1 MIKQFLKDSFFYS
14 FANILSRGILFLLL
28 PLYTRVLSPGD
39 YGIIDILTIFGALVN
54 IVVTLEI
61 FQGLARSYSD
71 VHDESEKIAY
81 SSTALWFTLCAYAF
95 FAFIAFFFSREL
107 ASFLLDSLESVTIFQ
122 VAMLSFIANGI
133 FYLLH
138 GQLRW
143 QLRSKNYAIVSI
155 VFTLITTG
163 ASAILVLI
171 IGLGILGIFYGQ
183 IAGAIAGSIISWL
196 FARDSFKLLFFWN
209 KCKEMLMFSLPLV
222 LSSINVFIM
231 LYTDRVAIKK
241 LMTISDVGIYGIGY
255 RFASIVGF
263 LMVGIN
269 LALTPLIYSKYSAEA
284 TRNELVMIFRY
295 FLAIA
300 LPLIMLISLFS
311 QEFLWLFTTPQYY
324 NAWSVMPILAAAILL
339 SNMYIFMPGL
349 DIAKKTK
356 NISTINI
363 TAAISNIALNF
374 ILIPFLG
381 IVGAALASLVSSFV
395 MFSMYAF
402 LSQKYYF
409 VPHNW
414 HRIGGAT
421 IVSIFTILLSLICF
435 YYFDNYSI
443 TTLSILFKIS
453 ATIIGSGIV
462 LCLLI
467 DSKKIKNLKAYGL
480 AVIG

>member
-39 YGIIDILTIFGALVN
+39 YGVIDILTIFGALVN

-95 FAFIAFFFSREL
+95 FALIALFFSREL
-107 ASFLLDSLESVTIFQ
+107 ASFLLDSLESVKIFQ
-122 VAMLSFIANGI
+122 VAMLSFVAN
-133 FYLLH
+133 
-138 GQLRW
+138 
-143 QLRSKNYAIVSI
+143 
-155 VFTLITTG
+155 
-163 ASAILVLI
+163 
-171 IGLGILGIFYGQ
+171 GIFYGQ

-255 RFASIVGF
+255 RFASIVGL
-263 LMVGIN
+263 LMVGVN

-356 NISTINI
+356 T
-363 TAAISNIALNF
+363 
-374 ILIPFLG
+374 
-381 IVGAALASLVSSFV
+381 
-395 MFSMYAF
+395 
-402 LSQKYYF
+402 
-409 VPHNW
+409 
-414 HRIGGAT
+414 
-421 IVSIFTILLSLICF
+421 
-435 YYFDNYSI
+435 
-443 TTLSILFKIS
+443 
-453 ATIIGSGIV
+453 
-462 LCLLI
+462 
-467 DSKKIKNLKAYGL
+467 
-480 AVIG
+480 